1 MAKSRGKSLLIFIKI
16 LQKMSIQINQTLDD
30 FTLPSVLQQ
39 TISEFTLSA
48 FLRQQRSQNANF
60 KGFVLFF
67 YPKDQSKCCITEV
80 QSFSALYQD
89 FLQNNVEIIGI
100 SRDSIKSHQN
110 FAVKQNI
117 PFAILSDQN
126 QQLCDTFDVIIP
138 KIIFG
143 KQVFGVER
151 CTFFISSDAK
161 IIQQWR
167 KVKTPGHAENV
178 LNFVKNL

>member
-1 MAKSRGKSLLIFIKI
+1 
-16 LQKMSIQINQTLDD
+16 MSIQINQKLDD
-30 FTLPSVLQQ
+30 FTLPSVKQQ
-39 TISEFTLSA
+39 EISEFSLYE
-48 FLRQQRSQNANF
+48 FLRQQQSQNADF

-80 QSFSALYQD
+80 QSFAALYAD
-89 FLQNNVEIIGI
+89 FLQNGVEIVGI
-100 SRDSIKSHQN
+100 SRDSVKSHQN
-110 FAVKQNI
+110 FATKQNI

-126 QQLCDTFDVIIP
+126 QQLCDTFAVIIP

-151 CTFFISSDAK
+151 CTFFISADAK

-178 LNFVKNL
+178 LDFVKNL